1 MLAHQQTA
9 RLGLEQAHQS
19 EQELKKHF
27 RPSSEAC
34 SSRGHVW
41 SACVTKE
48 PSLSLA
54 LLSSD
59 SVGMRL

>member
-19 EQELKKHF
+19 EQKHF